1 MFLDKVSLNHHISM
15 KEENKN
21 KSLTYSKH
29 FNKKVTAFKMNCSC
43 KKKFKSKTVSCCM
56 GLVLATYPAS
66 LIMMVM

>member
-43 KKKFKSKTVSCCM
+43 KKNLKAKRF
-56 GLVLATYPAS
+56 LVVWVLYWQHI
-66 LIMMVM
+66 LQVL